1 MIKSKKLLKFN
12 EIEHAFFN
20 RLGGKSIGIYKSLNC
35 GPGSFDNKKNIFKNL
50 AFVEKKIKSGLN
62 KIVLLNQIHSNKF
75 YYIEKTSRLNHKK
88 FTGDALI
95 TNKSNTPIAILTADC
110 APILLFD
117 KKNKTIAAIHAGWKG
132 AHNGIVKKVIKF
144 MIKKGSSTNDITA
157 VIGPCISLK
166 SYEVKQDFIKKFVKK
181 NVKTKVFFKKIKKK
195 SYFNLNKYIAHQLK
209 SLNIKKI
216 EVINKDTFDIK
227 NNFFSARRSLG
238 RNENDYGRNISVI
251 MIN

>member
-75 YYIEKTSRLNHKK
+75 YYIDKTSRLNHKK

-144 MIKKGSSTNDITA
+144 MIKKGSTANDITA

-166 SYEVKQDFIKKFVKK
+166 NYEVKQDFIKKFIKK
-181 NVKTKVFFKKIKKK
+181 DPKTKAFFKKIRNKN
-195 SYFNLNKYIAHQLK
+195 YFDLNKYIIHQLK
-209 SLNIKKI
+209 NLNIKKI
-216 EVINKDTFDIK
+216 EAINKDTFNIK
-227 NNFFSARRSLG
+227 NNFFSARRSISC
-238 RNENDYGRNISVI
+238 NDNDYGRNLSVI